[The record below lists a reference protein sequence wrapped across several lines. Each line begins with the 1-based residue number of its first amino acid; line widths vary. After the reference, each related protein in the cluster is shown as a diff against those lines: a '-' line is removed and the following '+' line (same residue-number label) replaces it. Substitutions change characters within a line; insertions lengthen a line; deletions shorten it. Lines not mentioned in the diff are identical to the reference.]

1 MGITAAPHS
10 TARMSSSAISYT
22 SCPLVRGIDL
32 QAIQWGSGA
41 NWWEAGASVV
51 SSLSYLALLSPPTLG
66 VSITRRTGRIF
77 QPIGRTSTLASNLA
91 VCPAATPL
99 HGSIRLLC
107 LPCLPLEH

>member
-1 MGITAAPHS
+1 MIRVVPFRLTMFLSLGERRAFSTPMGITAAPHS

-32 QAIQWGSGA
+32 QAIQRGSGA

-51 SSLSYLALLSPPTLG
+51 LSLSYLALLSPPTLG

-77 QPIGRTSTLASNLA
+77 QQIGRT
-91 VCPAATPL
+91 
-99 HGSIRLLC
+99 
-107 LPCLPLEH
+107 